1 MTTKPLSSATEML
14 VRVTVAVLISLAP
27 LKVSAASP
35 ESAELALEAAR
46 LGARAVAVEEPDAA
60 AITAFEAH
68 NLWNRAFETDGD
80 KAHLCK
86 ARALLA
92 KISARP
98 KLDDEFRASLE
109 SKRDALP
116 RCPKSGPSQKRL
128 KRIGSSEKLPDFLE
142 IPEPADEVAQAD
154 PPVDTSD
161 DERADPL
168 PLPLPPVQAEPL
180 DDQPQRPQHS
190 GRALLVGGGVTLA
203 LGLLALGAMTPFAL
217 RDAANAEAIDSL
229 AAKNEAAGR
238 LSVEEAQQVAA
249 LREDSRMSFR
259 SSLALGL
266 AGGVA
271 TVLGTSLLIAGQRR
285 SVSFAPRA
293 DRNSASISLQ
303 GRF

>member
-1 MTTKPLSSATEML
+1 MMTTKPLPSATEML
-14 VRVTVAVLISLAP
+14 ARVTVAVLISLAP
-27 LKVSAASP
+27 IEVHAASP
-35 ESAELALEAAR
+35 ESTELAQEAAR
-46 LGARAVAVEEPDAA
+46 LCARAVAEEDPEAA

-68 NLWNRAFETDGD
+68 NLWNRAFEADGD
-80 KAHLCK
+80 EAHLCK

-109 SKRDALP
+109 SKRDVLP

-142 IPEPADEVAQAD
+142 VPEPAAEVAQVD
-154 PPVDTSD
+154 PPVETGD
-161 DERADPL
+161 DEQAAP
-168 PLPLPPVQAEPL
+168 PPLPPVQAEPL
-180 DDQPQRPQHS
+180 DDQPERPQHP
-190 GRALLVGGGVTLA
+190 GRALQVGGGVTLA
-203 LGLLALGAMTPFAL
+203 LGLLALGVMTPFAV
-217 RDAANAEAIDSL
+217 RDAANAKAIDSL

-238 LSVEEAQQVAA
+238 LSLEEAQQVAE
-249 LREDSRMSFR
+249 LTEDSRMSFR

-285 SVSFAPRA
+285 SLSFAPRA

>member
-1 MTTKPLSSATEML
+1 ML
-14 VRVTVAVLISLAP
+14 ARVTVAVLITLAP
-27 LKVSAASP
+27 IKVRAASP
-35 ESAELALEAAR
+35 ESAELAQEAAR
-46 LGARAVAVEEPDAA
+46 LGARAVAEEDPEAA
-60 AITAFEAH
+60 AITAHEAH
-68 NLWNRAFETDGD
+68 NLWNRAFKADGD
-80 KAHLCK
+80 EAHLCK

-98 KLDDEFRASLE
+98 ELDDEFRESLE
-109 SKRDALP
+109 SSRNALP

-142 IPEPADEVAQAD
+142 IPEPADEPAQAD
-154 PPVDTSD
+154 PPVDTGD

-168 PLPLPPVQAEPL
+168 PLPPVQAEHL
-180 DDQPQRPQHS
+180 GDQPEHPQRP
-190 GRALLVGGGVTLA
+190 GRALLVGGGITLA
-203 LGLLALGAMTPFAL
+203 LGLLALGVMTPFAV
-217 RDAANAEAIDSL
+217 RDAANAKAIDSL